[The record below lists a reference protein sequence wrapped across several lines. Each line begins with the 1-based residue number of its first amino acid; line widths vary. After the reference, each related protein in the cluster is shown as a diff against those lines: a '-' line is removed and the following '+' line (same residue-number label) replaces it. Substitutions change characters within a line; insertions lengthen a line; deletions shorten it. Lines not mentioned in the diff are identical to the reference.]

1 MGYNLSSIHDKNN
14 VHVIN
19 NNKNMKIPEAEIRF
33 VGPVNEQYSDRVVY
47 ATIEECREYCAKRSV
62 LGLDI
67 ETTRKYRLNTYR
79 NEDVYQPGL
88 DPYLSSICMIQVGNK
103 KRVYVI
109 DTRSVDI
116 SILIPVFQDK
126 SKLWVGA
133 NLKFDVKHLL
143 HNYGILFWYIWD
155 VMLVEMNLTNGLGK
169 SKTNP
174 RGLSYSLQAMAGRYL
189 DVAAVQE
196 RDLFTEDTEEED
208 TDQLYIDKRIRQG
221 FLTIKDRPYTES
233 EILYGADDII
243 YPLYI
248 RDKQLQGFRGYNP
261 IVVHQLEN
269 EFCLVLA
276 DIELKGMEF
285 NKEQWLRTYE
295 KNLLIFNHRKKKLDD
310 WVVANHRSFCAPPDM
325 FRAEYTCSI
334 QWTSSKQVIELFR
347 HIGFCPMEKSKQT
360 GKMEYTAG
368 AKSLTKLLDG
378 PYKERYND
386 DKETDIVEEKDLIL
400 NYLLFKVSEQ
410 CVTTFG
416 KDWLKHIHPIT
427 GRVHTSY
434 KQILNT
440 GRIASRSPNL
450 QNIPSDVDYRKAFVA
465 AEGHSLINADYS
477 QQEAIVLAEVSGDEK
492 MIDFFNNGG
501 GDIHSFVGTQ
511 MFRIIRKDPT
521 LVVTK
526 KTHPEERIAAKSVNF
541 LIAYGGSAHA
551 LADSLGITKDE
562 AQGFIDGYMNTFP
575 SLKADF
581 EKTKKEAVETGYIV
595 IDPITD
601 RQWFCSDFD
610 EMNRLEKEIWSYYP
624 ENYKSIKNYSEKN
637 KIKEELKEKYPELK
651 KMWSKFF
658 IIKGDLERKSLNYRI
673 QGRSGSQ
680 TKTAAILFRKYQIDN
695 NLRNTVYLTNLI
707 HDEITAECTKEYGEK
722 GRELIQKVMVEGGNV
737 YVTKLKMKADAVI
750 VDWWYH

>member
-1 MGYNLSSIHDKNN
+1 
-14 VHVIN
+14 
-19 NNKNMKIPEAEIRF
+19 MKIPEAEIRF

-88 DPYLSSICMIQVGNK
+88 DPYLSSVCMLQVGDK

-116 SILIPVFQDK
+116 SILIPLFQDK

-208 TDQLYIDKRIRQG
+208 TDQLYIDKKIRQG
-221 FLTIKDRPYTES
+221 FLTIKDSPFTES
-233 EILYGADDII
+233 QILYGADDII

-261 IVVHQLEN
+261 VVVHQLEN

-276 DIELKGMEF
+276 DIELRGMQF
-285 NKEQWLRTYE
+285 DKEQWMRTYE
-295 KNLLIFNHRKKKLDD
+295 KNLIIYNHRKKRLDD

-360 GKMEYTAG
+360 GKMEYTAA

-378 PYKERYND
+378 PYKEHYNND
-386 DKETDIVEEKDLIL
+386 EETEIVEEKDLIL

-410 CVTTFG
+410 CITTFG

-440 GRIASRSPNL
+440 GRMSSRGPNL
-450 QNIPSDVDYRKAFVA
+450 QNVPSDPDYRKAFIASAGNKIV
-465 AEGHSLINADYS
+465 NCDYS
-477 QQEAIVLAEVSGDEK
+477 SQEARIVADVSGDAT
-492 MIDFFNNGG
+492 MLRFFNE
-501 GDIHSFVGTQ
+501 GDPVHGKDYHSMTATKL
-511 MFRIIRKDPT
+511 FRVLRSDPN
-521 LVVTK
+521 LLIK
-526 KTHPEERIAAKSVNF
+526 KETHPKERNDAKSLSF
-541 LIAYGGSAHA
+541 KIIYGGSAFT
-551 LADSLGITKDE
+551 LKDDLNVDKDT
-562 AQGFIDGYMNTFP
+562 AQKFIDSYLEAFP
-575 SLKADF
+575 GLKQYFDDSHR
-581 EKTKKEAVETGYIV
+581 EALENGYIE
-595 IDPITD
+595 IDPITSRRYWEPD
-601 RQWFCSDFD
+601 Y
-610 EMNRLEKEIWSYYP
+610 NRMIDA
-624 ENYKSIKNYSEKN
+624 KN
-637 KIKEELKEKYPELK
+637 KIAELLPSNYQKMKYHDKEAAKEAAEKEHPGFSNLVK
-651 KMWSKFF
+651 LHS
-658 IIKGDLERKSLNYRI
+658 IIKSSLERCAQNYKI
-673 QGRSGSQ
+673 QGAAGSQ
-680 TKTAAILFRKYQIDN
+680 TKTFGVLFRKYQIEN
-695 NLRNTVYLTNLI
+695 NLRDTIYLTNLI
-707 HDEITAECTKEYGEK
+707 HDESMAEVTEEYAEK
-722 GRELIQKVMVEGGNV
+722 GRHLVETLMKKGAQIYCSKVKIDAEGVLTTYWN
-737 YVTKLKMKADAVI
+737 
-750 VDWWYH
+750 H